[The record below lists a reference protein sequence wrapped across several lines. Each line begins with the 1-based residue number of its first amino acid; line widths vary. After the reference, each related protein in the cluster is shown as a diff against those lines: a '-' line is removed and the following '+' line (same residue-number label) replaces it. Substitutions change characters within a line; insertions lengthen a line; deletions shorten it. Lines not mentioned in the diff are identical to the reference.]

1 MKQITLIAF
10 LCGLLLFS
18 GAQAMTLDIA
28 LAIAKQRSL
37 TMQVPRID
45 RTKVDGRITEAWS
58 NALPQVQGNVG
69 YQRAW
74 KAAKVFF
81 PNPATGEIIALK
93 MQQDNAVQADVTLN
107 QPLYTFGRIGAGLK
121 GAFAAKRAND
131 HFTSN
136 TSRAVELDVLKKFWG
151 ALLMRDVLEARRVT
165 LAISDS
171 SLTNAMR
178 LRDVGMMSDYDVLR
192 VQVQAMNQRPPLQQA
207 ENGLRLAELAL
218 KDALGI
224 LLDTSFT
231 IEGSLDEYTQIVDT
245 ADASRSVLQR
255 DDLEALRDL
264 VTMQKNIYTIYKNAV
279 YPTIGG
285 QIKYAWQWQND
296 AWDINP
302 RNNLSSVYGGVAVS
316 IPIWTSGAD
325 GGRAKQYRADW
336 QKAQLDLY
344 MAERGATMQYESAM
358 RTYNTARSNE
368 EAAALALSQAEQAR
382 RLAQTK
388 FEQGQL
394 TPLEMDAVQLDE
406 FVARTYLAQSKYDR
420 LVAGAETRMALGLS
434 PYSR

>member
-1 MKQITLIAF
+1 
-10 LCGLLLFS
+10 
-18 GAQAMTLDIA
+18 
-28 LAIAKQRSL
+28 
-37 TMQVPRID
+37 
-45 RTKVDGRITEAWS
+45 
-58 NALPQVQGNVG
+58 
-69 YQRAW
+69 
-74 KAAKVFF
+74 
-81 PNPATGEIIALK
+81 
-93 MQQDNAVQADVTLN
+93 
-107 QPLYTFGRIGAGLK
+107 
-121 GAFAAKRAND
+121 
-131 HFTSN
+131 
-136 TSRAVELDVLKKFWG
+136 
-151 ALLMRDVLEARRVT
+151 MRDVLEARHAS

-218 KDALGI
+218 KDALGVS
-224 LLDTSFT
+224 LDTSFT
-231 IEGSLDEYTQIVDT
+231 IEGSLEEYMLVVDT
-245 ADASRSVLQR
+245 ADASQNVLQR
-255 DDLEALRDL
+255 DDIEAMREL
-264 VTMQKNIYTIYKNAV
+264 VTMQKNIYTIYRNAV

-296 AWDINP
+296 EWAMDP
-302 RNNLSSVYGGVAVS
+302 QNNLSSVYAGVSVS

-336 QKAQLDLY
+336 QKAQLDLS
-344 MAERGATMQYESAM
+344 MAERGAALQYESAM
-358 RTYNTARSNE
+358 RSYNTACSNE
-368 EAAALALSQAEQAR
+368 EAAALAVSQAEEAR
-382 RLAQTK
+382 RLAQIK

-406 FVARTYLAQSKYDR
+406 FVARVYLAQSQYDR